1 MGVSYKDY
9 YKILGVGR
17 DSDTKAIKSAFRKL
31 AKKYHPD
38 SSATGDEEKFKEVN
52 EAYEVLSDPKKRQQ
66 YDMLGQHYRHGANFE
81 PPPGYGGFGSGQ
93 AINIEELLRQ
103 QGMGGGSG
111 FSSFFDVLFGQQGM
125 GGGVGVSQGF
135 PGMGLNM
142 AGGMG
147 GHHHQRQ
154 QSPVLEQTLPLSLET
169 VAKGGEQSI
178 GVGGKRL
185 SVRIPKG
192 VGEGKKIRLSAQGP
206 RGEDIHLKVAYQKHP
221 AFSVDGANLVYTA
234 KVPYSTMALGGDITV
249 PTLGGNTVSLTVPV
263 GAQGG
268 QKLRLRGQGLP
279 QSQGSGAGDL
289 MVHLQVRVPKSPSDE
304 VAKALQ
310 LLKEFGE

>member
-38 SSATGDEEKFKEVN
+38 SSTTGDEEKFKEVN

-81 PPPGYGGFGSGQ
+81 PPPGYGGFGGGQ
-93 AINIEELLRQ
+93 SINIEELLRQ
-103 QGMGGGSG
+103 QGMGGGGSG
-111 FSSFFDVLFGQQGM
+111 FSSFFDILFGQQGM
-125 GGGVGVSQGF
+125 G
-135 PGMGLNM
+135 PNM
-142 AGGMG
+142 AGHSGFGG
-147 GHHHQRQ
+147 GHAGGFGGGHPHQRQ
-154 QSPVLEQTLPLSLET
+154 QPPVLEQTLSLSLEA

-221 AFSVDGANLVYTA
+221 AFSVDGANLIYTA

-304 VAKALQ
+304 VTKALQ